1 MAREPV
7 KAHDTRSHYQQLAA
21 LARQAMLERGLS
33 PDFPSDAL
41 AELRALH
48 APARLDGASCR
59 DLRALPWCS
68 IDNDDSRD
76 LDQLSVAQETA
87 GQVRILVAVAD
98 VDALVPRGS
107 ALDAHARL
115 NTTSVYTAGGIFPM
129 LPERLSTDLTSL
141 NDQEEREALVMDY
154 VVRPDGSLGGE
165 AIYRAM
171 VVNRAKLAYNSV
183 AAWLDGKAPMPAPVA
198 RVPEMEHQLR
208 IQDDCAQKLRGW
220 RHAQGALELQ
230 TLAPRAVLQDGVLV
244 GLEVDER
251 NRAKDLIEEFMVAAN
266 GVAARFL
273 GAQGHPSM
281 RRVVRQPERW
291 DRIVAVAHDL
301 GETLPQHPDARALS
315 AFLAKRALA
324 DPLRFPDLSLDI
336 VKMLGRGEYVVEMP
350 GQPPI
355 GHFGLAVKDYTH
367 GTAPNRRY
375 PDLVTGR
382 LVKAALAKQA
392 CPYAAGDLA
401 ELAAHCTAQET
412 AADKVE
418 RQVRKS
424 AAALLLEARIGQR
437 FDAVVTGAS
446 PKGTWVR
453 VLAPP
458 VEGKLVHGFE
468 GLDIGHRVRVKLI
481 SVDVPRGYV
490 DFVKV

>member
-1 MAREPV
+1 MAHEPV
-7 KAHDTRSHYQQLAA
+7 KVNGARSHYQELAD
-21 LARQAMLERGLS
+21 LARHAMLERGLL
-33 PDFPSDAL
+33 PDFPSAAL
-41 AELRALH
+41 SELAALRG
-48 APARLDGASCR
+48 PARLDASACR

-76 LDQLSVAQETA
+76 LDQLSVSREVA
-87 GQVRILVAVAD
+87 GELHVLVAVAD

-107 ALDAHARL
+107 ALDAHARQ
-115 NTTSVYTAGGIFPM
+115 NTTSVYTAGGVFPM

-141 NDQEEREALVMDY
+141 GEGEEREALVMEY

-165 AIYRAM
+165 SIYRAV
-171 VVNRAKLAYNSV
+171 VVNRAKLAYRSV
-183 AAWLDGKAPMPAPVA
+183 AAWLDGAGPMPAPVA
-198 RVPEMEHQLR
+198 RVPEMERQLR
-208 IQDDCAQKLRGW
+208 VQDDCAQKLR
-220 RHAQGALELQ
+220 RHRHDQGALELQ
-230 TLAPRAVLQDGVLV
+230 TLAPRAVLEDGTLV
-244 GLEVDER
+244 GLEADAR

-273 GAQGHPSM
+273 AAQGQPSM
-281 RRVVRQPERW
+281 RRVVKQPERW
-291 DRIVAVAHDL
+291 DRIVEVARDL
-301 GETLPQHPDARALS
+301 GETLPPRPDARALS
-315 AFLAKRALA
+315 EFLARRRQA
-324 DPLRFPDLSLDI
+324 DPLRFPDLSLDV

-350 GQPPI
+350 GQPPV
-355 GHFGLAVKDYTH
+355 GHFGLAVRDYTH

-382 LVKAALAKQA
+382 LVKAALAAQP
-392 CPYAAGDLA
+392 CPYGKGELA

-424 AAALLLEARIGQR
+424 AAALLLESRLGQR

-446 PKGTWVR
+446 SQGTWVR

-458 VEGKLVHGFE
+458 VEGKLVHGAE
-468 GLDIGHRVRVKLI
+468 GLDIGHRLKVKLV

-490 DFVKV
+490 DFVKS